1 MSNAQWETLMARD
14 GHEFAAYLANPTG
27 RPRGAVVVLQEIF
40 GVNAHIRSVTERFA
54 AAGFL
59 AIAPALYDRVG
70 RSIELLYSPEER
82 TQAMGYAKQVPAAKA
97 LLDVSAAVNVV
108 KHAGKVALAGFC
120 WGGQL
125 AWLGARALPVA
136 AAVAYYPSRIGEH
149 LDGVPACPM
158 LLHFGSEDP
167 SIPLADVA
175 RTRALY
181 RQGEFHLYPAGHAFN
196 CDLRDSYRPE
206 SAALA
211 WQRTLD
217 FLHQHLG

>member
-40 GVNAHIRSVTERFA
+40 GVNAHIRSVAERFA

-70 RSIELLYSPEER
+70 RNIELGYTPQELP
-82 TQAMGYAKQVPAAKA
+82 QAMGYRQQVSNSAA
-97 LLDVSAAVNVV
+97 LLDISAAVNVV
-108 KHAGKVALAGFC
+108 RHAGKVALAGFC

-125 AWLGARALPVA
+125 AWIGARTLPVA
-136 AAVAYYPSRIGEH
+136 AAVTYYASRIGEN
-149 LDGVPACPM
+149 LDGVPACPT
-158 LLHFGSEDP
+158 LLHFGSEDA
-167 SIPLADVA
+167 SIPLAEVEKA
-175 RTRALY
+175 RALY
-181 RQGEFHLYPAGHAFN
+181 RQGIFHIYPAGHGFN
-196 CDLRDSYRPE
+196 CDARAAYNAE
-206 SAALA
+206 CAALA

-217 FLHQHLG
+217 FLHQQLG